1 MNYVSSKLTAAK
13 RLSRYVIVV
22 WFLTNNPLI
31 FRRGCQL
38 QCGGGEH
45 SSDHNS
51 NNIHG
56 WVGSHWVSHTS
67 ENNWEML
74 EFHFS
79 SFYPEH
85 FQSKHA
91 GTISYSYCFFSFLM
105 YAFLFLFP
113 YLMHHFQF
121 PFLVLAPFLGR
132 CPIYPLSQSANLQN
146 SNKSETPS
154 KLNLQ
159 ADKTFNSYN

>member
-1 MNYVSSKLTAAK
+1 MSLTNTNNDLWKMNYVSSKLTAAK

-56 WVGSHWVSHTS
+56 WVSHTS

-105 YAFLFLFP
+105 YALLFLFSIFDASFLISFSSACSFLRP
-113 YLMHHFQF
+113 MSDI
-121 PFLVLAPFLGR
+121 PFVTVG
-132 CPIYPLSQSANLQN
+132 QSSELQQVRN
-146 SNKSETPS
+146 PK
-154 KLNLQ
+154 
-159 ADKTFNSYN
+159 